1 MLSSQKVA
9 ARVRRK
15 ARIRKK
21 IAGTAE
27 RPRLTVYRS
36 LKNFHAQIVD
46 DLSGKTL
53 LGSSTLAE
61 PFTNKKNA
69 GNVKGAHELGVMVAK
84 LALTKDIKQVV
95 FDRGG
100 FDYHGRVKAFADGA
114 REGGL
119 KF

>member
-1 MLSSQKVA
+1 MLSDK
-9 ARVRRK
+9 ARGRLQRK

-21 IAGTAE
+21 LTGTSE

-36 LKNFHAQIVD
+36 LNHLHVQIVD
-46 DLSGKTL
+46 DLKLQTL
-53 LGSSTLAE
+53 LGLSTLSKD
-61 PFTNKKNA
+61 FTSKKHS
-69 GNVKGAHELGVMVAK
+69 GNVKGAKALGQLLAK
-84 LALTKDIKQVV
+84 LALDKKIKQVV

-100 FDYHGRVKAFADGA
+100 FDYHGRVKAFAEGA